1 MDASEDSMSNLKNET
16 LAEALLRLALLY
28 SKIKHLDIETK
39 KKIMANPEFLQQ
51 YVNQRNFDDIAV

>member
-1 MDASEDSMSNLKNET
+1 MSNLKNET